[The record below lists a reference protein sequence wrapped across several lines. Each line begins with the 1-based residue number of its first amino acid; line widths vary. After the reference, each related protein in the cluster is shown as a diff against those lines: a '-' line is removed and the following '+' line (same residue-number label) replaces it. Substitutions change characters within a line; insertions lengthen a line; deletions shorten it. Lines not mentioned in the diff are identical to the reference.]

1 MHKLRNNILI
11 MFIILLNIITI
22 SCSQNIKLTNNKF
35 DPIEVLNRKIFLFN
49 KVSDKVIFK
58 PAIDTYNSNIPYFVK
73 DIVNNFCS
81 NIAIIPTITNNILQG
96 NIKEAQNNTFVFFI
110 NSSVGNLGMFDI
122 SLKLGMSAGKELSFS
137 NSLVYYKYN
146 TPFYFVLPI
155 LGPSTMTNLVTFI
168 PDYFFNPQSI
178 LNKKYKKL
186 LFWSVLFNKKVQ
198 LLEKEFLMNMSSSSI
213 DEYAF
218 VRDAYLQ
225 YNKFNIYY

>member
-1 MHKLRNNILI
+1 